1 MKPVILTNKSN
12 YEGCIF
18 ARMHTF
24 SSGHTAPIYDIHS
37 TGALN
42 QIIGHVSPGITD
54 TIQEMMRVYYK
65 KYPEAKEFVEKF
77 CE

>member
-1 MKPVILTNKSN
+1 M
-12 YEGCIF
+12 
-18 ARMHTF
+18 R
-24 SSGHTAPIYDIHS
+24 DW
-37 TGALN
+37 ALN
-42 QIIGHVSPGITD
+42 NRSLNHVIRITD

>member
-1 MKPVILTNKSN
+1 MSSEGEIPVKSIAKAKQEN
-12 YEGCIF
+12 
-18 ARMHTF
+18 M
-24 SSGHTAPIYDIHS
+24 
-37 TGALN
+37 N
-42 QIIGHVSPGITD
+42 D